1 VTNNLFIGDV
11 PVSIVILLS
20 VVIYTCVGMYVG
32 VKMTTPLIKL
42 EYDGQKYEAA
52 FRYNLVHAKDG
63 KNISSTSFLRLLS
76 PIFKTYKAKYNKQ
89 RQFNLWLKIYN
100 QYSFFI
106 PFIILAPSYFSGIS
120 TIGTLMEI
128 RIIFAT
134 IRSAMAYLLDH
145 YTEFTELQAIA
156 KRLLEF
162 YNHLEE
168 ISMETETANNKP
180 EEGIVCPV

>member
-1 VTNNLFIGDV
+1 
-11 PVSIVILLS
+11 
-20 VVIYTCVGMYVG
+20 
-32 VKMTTPLIKL
+32 
-42 EYDGQKYEAA
+42 
-52 FRYNLVHAKDG
+52 
-63 KNISSTSFLRLLS
+63 
-76 PIFKTYKAKYNKQ
+76 
-89 RQFNLWLKIYN
+89 
-100 QYSFFI
+100 
-106 PFIILAPSYFSGIS
+106 
-120 TIGTLMEI
+120 MEI